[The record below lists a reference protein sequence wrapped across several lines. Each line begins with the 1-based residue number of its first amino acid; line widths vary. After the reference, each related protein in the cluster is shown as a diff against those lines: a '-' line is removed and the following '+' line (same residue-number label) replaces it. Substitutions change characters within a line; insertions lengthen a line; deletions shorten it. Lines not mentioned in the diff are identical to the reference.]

1 MRSDRMLERKC
12 VHVKLRKA
20 VHTAL
25 RHEMLSRGLSIQ
37 EVVDRFA
44 EEFIQ
49 GKKGAVSIV
58 NRAAAEKIRRQ
69 MEPLMPAKKRR
80 RPCGPVIEEVDHDGL
95 YELISEATD
104 ADADTDEDEDD
115 V

>member
-1 MRSDRMLERKC
+1 MRSDSSIERKC

-44 EEFIQ
+44 EELVHGQ
-49 GKKGAVSIV
+49 KGAVSIV

-69 MEPLMPAKKRR
+69 MEPLVPAKGPGRHR
-80 RPCGPVIEEVDHDGL
+80 GPVIEEVDHDGL

-104 ADADTDEDEDD
+104 TDEDDD
-115 V
+115 ES